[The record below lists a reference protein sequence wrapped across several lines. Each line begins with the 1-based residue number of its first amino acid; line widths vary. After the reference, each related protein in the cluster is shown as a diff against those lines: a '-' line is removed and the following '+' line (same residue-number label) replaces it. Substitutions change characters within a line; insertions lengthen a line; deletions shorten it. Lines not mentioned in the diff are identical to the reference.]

1 MLSVTEGRVLGCL
14 FEKERTVPDQ
24 YPLTLASLVAA
35 CNQSTSRSPV
45 MALEADE
52 VEAAATA
59 LKAHGWA
66 RLVHPTHGRGVVR
79 FRQVAVDKLA
89 LAEAEAAVL
98 AVLLLRGPQTP
109 AEIRQHGE
117 RLHRFDTVEQVA
129 EVLEHLA
136 DRGEPLVR
144 RNDRGAGQKGERWQQ
159 IIADEVD
166 TEVGREA
173 PLASPS
179 LAARV
184 TELEERVERLETLL
198 RDLL

>member
-1 MLSVTEGRVLGCL
+1 MSEGRVLGCL
-14 FEKERTVPDQ
+14 LEKERTVPDQ

-45 MALEADE
+45 MALDTGE
-52 VEAAATA
+52 VEAAAVA

-79 FRQVAVDKLA
+79 YRQVAVDKLA
-89 LAEAEAAVL
+89 LGDDEAAAL
-98 AVLLLRGPQTP
+98 AVLLLRGPQTA

-117 RLHRFDTVEQVA
+117 RLHDFGTVDTVH
-129 EVLEHLA
+129 EVLDRLA
-136 DRGEPLVR
+136 ERGEPLVR
-144 RNDRGAGQKGERWQQ
+144 RLDRSAGQKGERWQQ
-159 IIADEVD
+159 VIAEEAAVA
-166 TEVGREA
+166 VGEA
-173 PLASPS
+173 PVVSPS

-184 TELEERVERLETLL
+184 AELEERVERLEAAL